1 MYRLIR
7 KSVGNILIN
16 FMNIFPIKNNKI
28 FMFSYY
34 GGQYGDNP
42 KYITEYILNNYPKE
56 KFDIVWAFTDLDS
69 KKDLKGIRKV
79 KVMTLRYFYELCTS
93 KVIITNFR
101 TNEFFKKRKKQY
113 YIQTWHS
120 SLRLKKIEKDA
131 EKSLDLDYIDM
142 AKKDSKK
149 IDLLISGCR
158 YSTEIFK
165 KSFWYKGDILE
176 CGTPRNDILVNC
188 GLEIDRIKNKLNIK
202 GKRVLLYAPTFRKDG
217 KLDVYNINYDKVLKS
232 LEHKYKEEWIIL
244 VKLHPHLINK
254 SNKIRYSEKI
264 IDVTA
269 YDDIQELLAISDI
282 LISDYS
288 SLIFDYL
295 VIGKPCFLYIPDIK
309 DYISKDRNL
318 YFDIEK
324 LPFINVKSNDELIN
338 KIINFNEIDY
348 KRNIKKFSEYIGSY
362 EEGRAN
368 EELVKKIEGICFS

>member
-1 MYRLIR
+1 MLRGYNDVL
-7 KSVGNILIN
+7 GNILIK
-16 FMNIFPIKNNKI
+16 FMNILPIKKNKI

-34 GGQYGDNP
+34 GGQYGDSP
-42 KYITEYILNNYPKE
+42 KYITEYILKNYPKE

-79 KVMTLRYFYELCTS
+79 RVMSLRYFFELCTS
-93 KVIITNFR
+93 KIIITNFR
-101 TNEFFKKRKKQY
+101 TTELFKKRKEQY

-131 EKSLDLDYIDM
+131 EESLEKSYIDM

-149 IDLLISGCR
+149 IDLLLSGCK

-165 KSFWYKGDILE
+165 NSFWYKGDILE

-188 GLEIDRIKNKLNIK
+188 DLEVGRIKNKLNIK
-202 GKRVLLYAPTFRKDG
+202 EKKVLLYAPTFRKDG
-217 KLDVYNINYDKVLKS
+217 NLDVYDIDYKRVLKS
-232 LEHKYKEEWIIL
+232 LEDKYGEEWIIL

-254 SNKIRYSEKI
+254 SNEIEYNEKI
-264 IDVTA
+264 VNATS
-269 YDDIQELLAISDI
+269 YDDIQELLAVSDI

-295 VIGKPCFLYIPDIK
+295 VVGKPCFLYVPDIK
-309 DYISKDRNL
+309 DYISKDRDL

-324 LPFINVKSNDELIN
+324 LPFINVKSNDELIE
-338 KIINFNEIDY
+338 KIINFDEVNY
-348 KRNIKKFSEYIGSY
+348 KKNIKDFSNYIGSY
-362 EEGRAN
+362 EKGNASEK
-368 EELVKKIEGICFS
+368 LMKKIEKICFD

>member
-1 MYRLIR
+1 MLRGYKDVL
-7 KSVGNILIN
+7 GNILIK
-16 FMNIFPIKNNKI
+16 FMNILPIKKNKI

-34 GGQYGDNP
+34 GGQYGDSP
-42 KYITEYILNNYPKE
+42 KYITEYILKNYPKE

-79 KVMTLRYFYELCTS
+79 RVMSLRYFFELCTS
-93 KVIITNFR
+93 KIIITNFR
-101 TNEFFKKRKKQY
+101 TTELFKKRKEQY

-131 EKSLDLDYIDM
+131 EESLEKSYIDM

-149 IDLLISGCR
+149 IDLLLSGCK

-165 KSFWYKGDILE
+165 NSFWYKGDILE

-188 GLEIDRIKNKLNIK
+188 DLEVGRIKNKLNIK
-202 GKRVLLYAPTFRKDG
+202 GKKVLLYAPTFRKDG
-217 KLDVYNINYDKVLKS
+217 NLDVYDIDYKRVLKS
-232 LEHKYKEEWIIL
+232 LEDKYGEEWIIL

-254 SNKIRYSEKI
+254 SNEIEYNEKI
-264 IDVTA
+264 VNATS
-269 YDDIQELLAISDI
+269 YDDIQELLAVSDI

-295 VIGKPCFLYIPDIK
+295 VVGKPCFLYVPDIK
-309 DYISKDRNL
+309 DYISKDRDL

-324 LPFINVKSNDELIN
+324 LPFINVKSNDELIE
-338 KIINFNEIDY
+338 KIINFDEVNY
-348 KRNIKKFSEYIGSY
+348 KKNIKDFSNYIGSY
-362 EEGRAN
+362 EKGKASEK
-368 EELVKKIEGICFS
+368 LMKKIEKICFD